1 MLSILHRKTTLADCG
16 LLDGFIDRHS
26 HILPDVDDGFRTTDE
41 SIEALRMMEIY
52 GVKEVWLT
60 PHIMEDIP
68 NTTESLRQ
76 KYTAL
81 CEAYNGCI
89 RLHLAAENM
98 IDNLFLERWEH
109 EDLLTQDD
117 RHLLVETSYFNP
129 PLNLTGILSQI
140 CAKGYT
146 PVLAHPERYKYMDCD
161 TYKRLKALGVK
172 FQLNLG
178 AIAGGYSE
186 ATRRNAEWLLTHS
199 MYDFV
204 GSDIH
209 RLRFYETIVHSPIS
223 RKFAEAI
230 KTIPNE

>member
-1 MLSILHRKTTLADCG
+1 
-16 LLDGFIDRHS
+16 
-26 HILPDVDDGFRTTDE
+26 
-41 SIEALRMMEIY
+41 
-52 GVKEVWLT
+52 
-60 PHIMEDIP
+60 
-68 NTTESLRQ
+68 
-76 KYTAL
+76 
-81 CEAYNGCI
+81 
-89 RLHLAAENM
+89 M
-98 IDNLFLERWEH
+98 IDCLFSERWGN
-109 EDLLTQDD
+109 EDLLTMDD

-129 PLNLTGILSQI
+129 PLNLTDILSQI

-186 ATRRNAEWLLTHS
+186 ATRRNAEWLLTQS

-204 GSDIH
+204 GSDVH
-209 RLRFYETIVHSPIS
+209 RLRFYEKIVHTPIP

>member
-1 MLSILHRKTTLADCG
+1 MFTILQRKTTIAESG
-16 LLDGFIDRHS
+16 LLDGFCDRHS
-26 HILPDVDDGFRTTDE
+26 HILPDVDDGFRTVQE
-41 SIEALRMMEIY
+41 SVEALKKMDTY
-52 GVKEVWLT
+52 GVKDVWLT

-68 NTTESLRQ
+68 NSTELLRQ

-81 CEAYNGCI
+81 CEAYNGNI

-98 IDNLFLERWEH
+98 IDCLFSERWGN
-109 EDLLTQDD
+109 EDLLTMDD

-129 PLNLTGILSQI
+129 PLNLTDILSQI

-161 TYKRLKALGVK
+161 TYRRMKALGVK

-186 ATRRNAEWLLTHS
+186 ATRRNAEWLLTQS

-204 GSDIH
+204 GSDVH
-209 RLRFYETIVHSPIS
+209 RLRFYEKIVHTPIP

>member
-1 MLSILHRKTTLADCG
+1 MFTILQRKTTIAESG
-16 LLDGFIDRHS
+16 LLDGFCDRHS
-26 HILPDVDDGFRTTDE
+26 HILPDVDDGFRTVQE
-41 SIEALRMMEIY
+41 SVEALKKMDTY
-52 GVKEVWLT
+52 GVKDVWLT

-68 NTTESLRQ
+68 NSTELLRQ
-76 KYTAL
+76 KFTAL
-81 CEAYNGCI
+81 CEAYNGNI

-98 IDNLFLERWEH
+98 IDCLFSERWGN
-109 EDLLTQDD
+109 EDLLTMDD

-129 PLNLTGILSQI
+129 PLNLTDILSQI

-186 ATRRNAEWLLTHS
+186 ATRRNAEWLLTQS

-204 GSDIH
+204 GSDVH
-209 RLRFYETIVHSPIS
+209 RLRFYEKIVHTPIP